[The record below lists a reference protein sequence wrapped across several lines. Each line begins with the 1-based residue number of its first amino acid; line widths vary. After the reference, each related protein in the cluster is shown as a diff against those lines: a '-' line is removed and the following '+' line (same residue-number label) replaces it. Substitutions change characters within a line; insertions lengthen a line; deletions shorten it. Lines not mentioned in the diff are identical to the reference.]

1 MISPKVSLAGLEDN
15 RFLMALNVLD
25 LMSLE
30 EAHVVAES
38 APRVL

>member
-15 RFLMALNVLD
+15 IFLMALNVLD

-30 EAHVVAES
+30 EAHVVAKS